1 MTGPTVTIDQSTSP
15 TDLVAELW
23 ACWFGPDRPVAG
35 FVGDDL
41 RPGDGAPIGLEDP
54 ATGTLLLSYSDGG
67 TAAAAEAV
75 DAAVAGAA
83 AWQALTASE
92 RGRLMWELGRSVRA
106 AGDGLSRLEAI
117 VAGKPLNDARAEVA
131 KVAEMFEYY
140 AGWADKQHGEVIPVP
155 TSHLNYTRREPYGV
169 VAAITPWNAPI
180 FTAGWQLA
188 PALAAG
194 NAMVLKPSELTPLT
208 SVVLAKLALDAG
220 LPAGTVTV
228 LAGLGGTA
236 GHALVTH
243 PRVGKVVFVG
253 SPRTGRRIAVAAAER
268 LTPCVLEL
276 GGKSANIVFA
286 DAHLDRAV
294 GGAAAAVFAGCGQSC
309 VAGSRLLVQRGVYDE
324 VVDRLGRLAE
334 RIRLGHPLADGT
346 QVGPVQNRAQ
356 LERIRQLVT
365 AAVDGAGAGAGA
377 GTLVTG
383 GRAGHPA
390 EALRDGFFY
399 QPTVIRDVDNQAPIA
414 RQEVFGPVV
423 VAIPFDDEDEAVA
436 IANDSEFGLAGAV
449 WTQDVGR
456 AHRVA
461 GRLRAGTVWINSYKT
476 ISVMSPFGGFND
488 SGYGRSSGLD
498 GLLEYSQPKSVW
510 TETATDPSLPF
521 GYGG

>member
-1 MTGPTVTIDQSTSP
+1 MNRSDVTDEVIRGS
-15 TDLVAELW
+15 DLVTGIW
-23 ACWFGPDRPVAG
+23 AGWFGPEQPVAS
-35 FVGDDL
+35 FIGDDL
-41 RPGDGAPIGLEDP
+41 HPGDGTTVDLEDP
-54 ATGTLLLSYSDGG
+54 ATGTPLLSYPDGG
-67 TAAAAEAV
+67 AAAAAEAV
-75 DAAVAGAA
+75 QAAESGAA
-83 AWQALTASE
+83 AWQGLTASE
-92 RGRLMWELGRSVRA
+92 RGRLLWMLGQRIREA
-106 AGDGLSRLEAI
+106 AGELSRLEAV
-117 VAGKPLNDARAEVA
+117 VAGKPLGDASTEVA

-208 SVVLAKLALDAG
+208 SVALAKLAIDAG
-220 LPAGTVTV
+220 IPPGTVTV
-228 LAGLGGTA
+228 LAGLGATTGQ
-236 GHALVTH
+236 ALVTH
-243 PRVGKVVFVG
+243 PSVGKVVFVG
-253 SPRTGRRIAVAAAER
+253 SPQTGRHIAVAAAEK

-276 GGKSANIVFA
+276 GGKSANVVFA
-286 DAHLDRAV
+286 DAQLDRAV
-294 GGAAAAVFAGCGQSC
+294 GGAAAAVFAGGGQSC

-334 RIRLGHPLADGT
+334 RIRLGHPLDAST
-346 QVGPVQNRAQ
+346 QVGPLQNRAQ
-356 LERIRQLVT
+356 LSRVRELVDHAV
-365 AAVDGAGAGAGA
+365 AADGG
-377 GTLVTG
+377 GTLITG
-383 GRAGHPA
+383 GRAGHPDDT
-390 EALRDGFFY
+390 LDGGFFY
-399 QPTVIRDVDNQAPIA
+399 QPTVLGSVTNQATIA

-423 VAIPFDDEDEAVA
+423 VAIPFDDEDEAVE

-461 GRLRAGTVWINSYKT
+461 ARLRAGTVWINSYKT
-476 ISVMSPFGGFND
+476 ISVMSPFGGFKD

-510 TETATDPSLPF
+510 TETARDPSLPF